1 VEVLIMIWVIDDS
14 DIETKETIEKYAK
27 RIGYKIVDE
36 KEFKTKDFHQ
46 IKFKLEKRKVGQPK
60 KNLSKD
66 EIIALR
72 EKGNSVKEICKVLGV
87 SRSTI
92 YNYLGK
98 DYPKKQ

>member
-1 VEVLIMIWVIDDS
+1 MQDW
-14 DIETKETIEKYAK
+14 DIQIICNKKKLDFSELERIAK
-27 RIGYKIVDE
+27 KSGYKIIRKGETENIYGVDA
-36 KEFKTKDFHQ
+36 
-46 IKFKLEKRKVGQPK
+46 IKNKVGQPK